1 MKPSSISPDHSFTSK
16 FCTQK
21 YKLKRFFRQ
30 IMALVAVSSV
40 GILTSLSV
48 NASIWIDTEDS
59 YLKASIR
66 ALANGGV
73 IKTPINTYPLLYK
86 SIMADIKSAKNNKI
100 APHLQFA
107 LQYVEHA
114 IQHSKVAYSHALRS
128 PNTL

>member
-16 FCTQK
+16 FCAQK

-86 SIMADIKSAKNNKI
+86 SIMADNKSAQNNKI

-114 IQHSKVAYSHALRS
+114 IQHSKVEHKTGIKL
-128 PNTL
+128 